1 MFSKTHGETQDNFA
15 FHRLGDKLTT
25 AWGKVAHA
33 KQRNRDGLNNRLGC
47 FLGNI
52 PLCDRVLSGTTLG
65 QISILLLAIINQLNL
80 HEGRLKN
87 FLVEMALGIVLVVH
101 GQ

>member
-1 MFSKTHGETQDNFA
+1 MNSASTNNRRESPQMFSKTHGETQDNFA

-47 FLGNI
+47 FL
-52 PLCDRVLSGTTLG
+52 PQYS
-65 QISILLLAIINQLNL
+65 
-80 HEGRLKN
+80 
-87 FLVEMALGIVLVVH
+87 AL
-101 GQ
+101 